1 MLYFEKTQ
9 KIFDLLDSLD
19 SILLN
24 NKNVKS
30 SMPKNFSIY
39 EISRELYYLSSHRY
53 IDSKDYLFK
62 LEMRFSHYIQL
73 LHIKPYLQ
81 LNFHEKTGLS
91 ISKLKNIKKIISFL
105 NNPILPKC
113 LKQFLI
119 VIIYF
124 LFN

>member
-9 KIFDLLDSLD
+9 NIYYLLDSLD
-19 SILLN
+19 SFLLN
-24 NKNVKS
+24 KKNVRS
-30 SMPKNFSIY
+30 SMHNIFSIY

-73 LHIKPYLQ
+73 LYIKPYLQ
-81 LNFHEKTGLS
+81 LNIHEKTGMS
-91 ISKLKNIKKIISFL
+91 ISKLKKIKKIINYL
-105 NNPILPKC
+105 NNPNLPKY

-119 VIIYF
+119 VII
-124 LFN
+124 

>member
-9 KIFDLLDSLD
+9 NIFDLLDSLD

-24 NKNVKS
+24 NKNVRS
-30 SMPKNFSIY
+30 SMHKNSSIY

-81 LNFHEKTGLS
+81 LNIHEKTGLS
-91 ISKLKNIKKIISFL
+91 ISKLKNIKKIINYL
-105 NNPILPKC
+105 NNPILPKY
-113 LKQFLI
+113 LKQFFI

-124 LFN
+124 LFK

>member
-9 KIFDLLDSLD
+9 NIFDLLDSLD

-24 NKNVKS
+24 KTNVRSAMHK
-30 SMPKNFSIY
+30 KFSIY

-81 LNFHEKTGLS
+81 LNIHEKTGLN
-91 ISKLKNIKKIISFL
+91 IWKLKTIKKIMIHL
-105 NNPILPKC
+105 NNPFLPKY
-113 LKQFLI
+113 LKQFL
-119 VIIYF
+119 VVMTYF
-124 LFN
+124 LF

>member
-9 KIFDLLDSLD
+9 NIFDLLDSLD